1 MSITD
6 EIVLMKLGKIQ
17 QVATPSDMYR
27 DPANQFVASF
37 LGNPPIRFFS
47 GEAESGAV
55 RLAEGC
61 TLRFRTDYT
70 GPVTLGIRPEA
81 WQLGKDVTA
90 AVSGVEIRGREQ
102 FVSFPLLDGK
112 GLAILDNDR
121 VLAPGDT
128 LGLTLSGRGTYL
140 FHPETGVRLDE
151 GGERHA

>member
-6 EIVLMKLGKIQ
+6 EIVLMKLGEIQ

-27 DPANQFVASF
+27 DPVNQFVASF

-47 GEAESGAV
+47 GEAERGAV
-55 RLAEGC
+55 RLSERR

-81 WQLGKDVTA
+81 WQPGEDVRVTVA
-90 AVSGVEIRGREQ
+90 GVEIRGREQ

-121 VLAPGDT
+121 VLTPGDT
-128 LGLTLSGRGTYL
+128 LGLALSGRGIYL
-140 FHPETGVRLDE
+140 FDPETGARLDE
-151 GGERHA
+151 GGERHE